1 METIAKLLSLILV
14 IPLQTLKGKTQEERV
29 KDNYD
34 KMNSLEFMKYEKM
47 DRDALEQLAIAQNQ
61 MLCDD
66 EPSFFD
72 THWYWITMYL
82 LGIGTGAMGVFM
94 YQAFQMLP
102 WKNES
107 QKFKF

>member
-29 KDNYD
+29 KDNL
-34 KMNSLEFMKYEKM
+34 KFMKYEKM
-47 DRDALEQLAIAQNQ
+47 DRNSLEQLAIAQNQ

-102 WKNES
+102 
-107 QKFKF
+107 

>member
-1 METIAKLLSLILV
+1 MQMETIAKLLSLILV

-29 KDNYD
+29 KDNL
-34 KMNSLEFMKYEKM
+34 KFMKYEKM

-102 WKNES
+102 
-107 QKFKF
+107 

>member
-1 METIAKLLSLILV
+1 MQMETIAKLLSLILV

-29 KDNYD
+29 KDNL
-34 KMNSLEFMKYEKM
+34 KFMKYEKM
-47 DRDALEQLAIAQNQ
+47 DRNSLEQLAIAQNQ

-102 WKNES
+102 
-107 QKFKF
+107 